1 MTEWTEDTVAEGLR
15 EAARARRGLEQHL
28 DSEVSSASVLA
39 RASEARRWTGWLE
52 LHDRE
57 LVSLRSAGVAWKPVC
72 WRLGM
77 SRATAHRRWRSS
89 LRLIAERLN
98 RGMAA

>member
-1 MTEWTEDTVAEGLR
+1 MTEWTKATVLEVLR
-15 EAARARRGLEQHL
+15 EAARARGRL
-28 DSEVSSASVLA
+28 DRHSGTELASTNALVRLA
-39 RASEARRWTGWLE
+39 KAGQWMRW
-52 LHDRE
+52 LHPDDTE
-57 LVSLRSAGVAWKPVC
+57 LVSLRSGGAAWKPIC